1 MKVLHYSFIVSLLF
15 PAVTIASEASVKQAM
30 QKKYPN
36 VEIQSVVRTPIAGIY
51 EVYAGNEILYV
62 DEKVNYLIAQGR
74 MIDVTRNTN
83 LTEERLGILTAI
95 KFDQLPLDL
104 AFQMVRGNGKRKMA
118 YFTDPNCPYCK
129 HLDQE
134 LAKLTDVTIY
144 LFLYPILSQNSQDK
158 SRAVWCSKDRVKTWN
173 DMMLNDIAPPATG
186 ACNTPIEKILAFGRQ
201 KNIRGTPTLFFA
213 NGQRVSGAIS
223 SDQLNKLL
231 DSAR

>member
-1 MKVLHYSFIVSLLF
+1 L
-15 PAVTIASEASVKQAM
+15 
-30 QKKYPN
+30 
-36 VEIQSVVRTPIAGIY
+36 
-51 EVYAGNEILYV
+51 
-62 DEKVNYLIAQGR
+62 
-74 MIDVTRNTN
+74 IDVTRNTN

-129 HLDQE
+129 HLEQE